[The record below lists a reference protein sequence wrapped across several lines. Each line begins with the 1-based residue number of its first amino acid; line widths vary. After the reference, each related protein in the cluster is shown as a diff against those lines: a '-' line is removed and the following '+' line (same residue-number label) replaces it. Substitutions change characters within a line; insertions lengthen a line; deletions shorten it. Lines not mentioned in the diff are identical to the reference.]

1 MMRENE
7 KLPLWYTETE
17 APIPADSEAYSPA
30 LPRRNGSRRKQME
43 KNQGTETKKEK
54 HSCPVCGAALMEWE
68 TVCSSCGNT
77 IAAEETERIPI
88 REKSEYG
95 APIYDPMR
103 E

>member
-1 MMRENE
+1 M
-7 KLPLWYTETE
+7 
-17 APIPADSEAYSPA
+17 D
-30 LPRRNGSRRKQME
+30 
-43 KNQGTETKKEK
+43 KNQGTETKKGK
-54 HSCPVCGAALMEWE
+54 FSCPVCGAELMEWE

-95 APIYDPMR
+95 APIYDPMQ